1 MPNVIS
7 NVKFYSTI
15 AFSGIFRW
23 RSYTSPDKYN
33 IDKMQA
39 NSSYGEEEIKLYRNR
54 LANKFLTKEMRKE
67 YTKLAD
73 NMKELKDFK
82 YNENLTTLQIITT
95 SKRDEYLGRE
105 ENIAKYAT
113 NLITNK
119 EIQKIRTIEGSVED
133 YLFNSDKIRELKNLV
148 NTYF

>member
-23 RSYTSPDKYN
+23 RSYTSPDNYN